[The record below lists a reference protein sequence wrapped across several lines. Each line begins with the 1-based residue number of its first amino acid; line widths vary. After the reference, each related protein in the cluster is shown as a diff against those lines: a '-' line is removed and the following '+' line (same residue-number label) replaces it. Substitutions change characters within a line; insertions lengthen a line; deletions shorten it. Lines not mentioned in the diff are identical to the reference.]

1 QPGKSSDEDCK
12 AQMGM
17 PENPPY
23 RYWRGGVDVVIH
35 DFCSVRFPLR
45 TGIAR
50 CGPPDAVQAS
60 LTVGVRTATRSAS
73 SSHNRVLQG
82 DPLSLDRA
90 SPCSQPQRTCC
101 HNPDS
106 CWCFGAALLR

>member
-1 QPGKSSDEDCK
+1 HTRFSRDWSSDVCSSDLPVHQPGKSSDEDCK

-23 RYWRGGVDVVIH
+23 RYRRGGVDVVIH

-60 LTVGVRTATRSAS
+60 LTVGVRTAKI
-73 SSHNRVLQG
+73 G
-82 DPLSLDRA
+82 RA
-90 SPCSQPQRTCC
+90 SCR
-101 HNPDS
+101 
-106 CWCFGAALLR
+106 GGV